1 MSPRK
6 VSRKLVAALAA
17 TTTSGLVAA
26 GLVLGTGSSGAV
38 PVSLTLNYT
47 CPFPLIGNQAIKAVI
62 TTDLPASVGI
72 GEPTGEIK
80 INAVTTVPE
89 TATQGLTLVG
99 ATTVEGTALAAS
111 TVAAPGITLPV
122 NVPITVPKTNVPASG
137 AFDVPASG
145 SAPSLSFTQPGEA
158 KITVGDLKLTLTPKT
173 ATGAETGLGT
183 FDSACTQVPGQ
194 NNLLHT
200 FTIAN
205 TTPTWTT
212 TIGGTP
218 PPSTTTTPPPIT
230 SPSTPPTLPPG
241 EGVDIDYGLSG
252 SSTLPRLG
260 GTVPL
265 SGSVDAKA
273 NLGQGT
279 FTAALA
285 LNKTKGD
292 FKIVGVLPATA
303 EIDFEMV
310 GQGSGTMSAGAAT
323 FQQQLYVKLTS
334 VSIFGLPIYS
344 GDTCRTQKPADI
356 KLASSGT
363 FDPLGGGK
371 LKGTYSLT
379 RADGCGPLN
388 DYIGPFVFSQNNTID
403 VTLAAK

>member
-1 MSPRK
+1 
-6 VSRKLVAALAA
+6 
-17 TTTSGLVAA
+17 T
-26 GLVLGTGSSGAV
+26 
-38 PVSLTLNYT
+38 
-47 CPFPLIGNQAIKAVI
+47 
-62 TTDLPASVGI
+62 VGI

-99 ATTVEGTALAAS
+99 ATTVEGSALAAS

-137 AFDVPASG
+137 AFEVPASG
-145 SAPSLSFTQPGEA
+145 SAPSLSFTQAGEA
-158 KITVGDLKLTLTPKT
+158 KITVGDLKLTLTPKKADGT
-173 ATGAETGLGT
+173 ETGLGT

-200 FTIAN
+200 FTIGG
-205 TTPTWTT
+205 TTPPTT
-212 TIGGTP
+212 TGGGTTP
-218 PPSTTTTPPPIT
+218 PPVTTTPPPVTTTPTT

-241 EGVDIDYGLSG
+241 EGVDIDYGLTG

-303 EIDFEMV
+303 EIDFETV

-323 FQQQLYVKLTS
+323 FQQQLFVKLTS
-334 VSIFGLPIYS
+334 VSVFGLPIYM
-344 GDTCRTQKPADI
+344 GDTCKTQKPADI
-356 KLASSGT
+356 RLTSAGA
-363 FDPLGGGK
+363 FDPLAGGK